1 MKLQEAK
8 ERGWT
13 IKGYTTGQKM
23 LHHQADRGCCR
34 TSWEGRQGA
43 KKGKKKKK
51 EAKESHKRDYSEKAE
66 TILIKKMSALL
77 KSNTFNTMSV

>member
-1 MKLQEAK
+1 
-8 ERGWT
+8 
-13 IKGYTTGQKM
+13 M
-23 LHHQADRGCCR
+23 LHQQADRGCCR

-43 KKGKKKKK
+43 KKGKEKKKE

-66 TILIKKMSALL
+66 TILIKQMPALL

>member
-23 LHHQADRGCCR
+23 LHQQADRGCCR

-43 KKGKKKKK
+43 KKGKEKKKK
-51 EAKESHKRDYSEKAE
+51 KLKRVTKE
-66 TILIKKMSALL
+66 TIQKKQ
-77 KSNTFNTMSV
+77 KQF